1 MSRST
6 PPVDPTRPIPPAD
19 QPARLAALVE
29 AVRARTSIV
38 PEVGIVLGSGLG
50 GLADDL
56 EDAVAIPFADL
67 PGWPAATAP
76 GPRRPAA
83 AGHAWRTFRGHAPGP
98 LPPVRG
104 Q

>member
-1 MSRST
+1 MSDVAA
-6 PPVDPTRPIPPAD
+6 PVDPTRPITPVA
-19 QPARLAALVE
+19 QPERIAALVA
-29 AVRARTSIV
+29 AVRATTDLV

-56 EDAVAIPFADL
+56 EDTRPDPVLGPTRVARGDRSRAPWA
-67 PGWPAATAP
+67 PAA
-76 GPRRPAA
+76 GSSWRPR
-83 AGHAWRTFRGHAPGP
+83 RGHAARA